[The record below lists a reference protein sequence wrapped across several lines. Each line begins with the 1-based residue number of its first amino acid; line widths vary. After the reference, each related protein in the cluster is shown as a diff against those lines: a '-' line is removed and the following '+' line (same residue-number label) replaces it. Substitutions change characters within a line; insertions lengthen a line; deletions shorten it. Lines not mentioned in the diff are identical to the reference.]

1 MLTQTLRRMERDGLL
16 NANLPIPH
24 RPLPSLTERPT
35 TIRNAG
41 LSTARSQAA
50 AIARQPHSARLPNMP
65 PRHTPPGPGC
75 SRSWAPPS
83 SLNRRCP
90 GRNLRL

>member
-16 NANLPIPH
+16 NTNLPIPH

-65 PRHTPPGPGC
+65 PRHTTAGPRMFPFLGAAVLIEPAVPGP
-75 SRSWAPPS
+75 
-83 SLNRRCP
+83 
-90 GRNLRL
+90 